1 APPASAPPAP
11 PPSPR
16 TRQQPPPPEPAPEP
30 EPTGARSVVRTAKE
44 PPERRNPLGTT
55 LVLVVV
61 AVVISAGTAIAFA
74 R

>member
-1 APPASAPPAP
+1 PP
-11 PPSPR
+11 PR
-16 TRQQPPPPEPAPEP
+16 TRQQRPAPPEPAPEP
-30 EPTGARSVVRTAKE
+30 EPTEARSVVRTAKE
-44 PPERRNPLGTT
+44 PPERRNPLGST